1 MSTKPTEKSIS
12 DLLLKTYLIPSERG
26 PVTRKGGEHNSPLCS
41 GTLVKAQTQ
50 GEEKNILLL
59 QAAQQGHKESKNFPV
74 KGDRHKLAY
83 ICTTLQTYNLLELGG
98 K

>member
-1 MSTKPTEKSIS
+1 MAQWQE
-12 DLLLKTYLIPSERG
+12 
-26 PVTRKGGEHNSPLCS
+26 KGGEPNSPLCS

-50 GEEKNILLL
+50 GEEKISSYFG
-59 QAAQQGHKESKNFPV
+59 QHIKDIKSKNFPV
-74 KGDRHKLAY
+74 KGGRHKLAY